1 MELTMEQFAL
11 RAPKLRAYSASRRGT
26 KQERKERERNRCDL
40 VADKQERNGEWLAKF
55 TMHTLSALPTAG
67 AAGADAI
74 PRLECAQ
81 EAAGLLLTL
90 AAYASPQSEQL
101 CYNVALRC
109 HALVGPLTRCWI

>member
-1 MELTMEQFAL
+1 MEQFAL

-26 KQERKERERNRCDL
+26 KQERERL
-40 VADKQERNGEWLAKF
+40 VTVHGDWLANF

>member
-1 MELTMEQFAL
+1 MEEFTMEEFVS

-26 KQERKERERNRCDL
+26 KQERVERERNRCDL
-40 VADKQERNGEWLAKF
+40 VTDHGAWLAKF

>member
-1 MELTMEQFAL
+1 MEEFTMEEFAS

-26 KQERKERERNRCDL
+26 KQERVERERNHL
-40 VADKQERNGEWLAKF
+40 VTDHGAWLAKF

>member
-1 MELTMEQFAL
+1 MEEFVS

-26 KQERKERERNRCDL
+26 KQERKRL
-40 VADKQERNGEWLAKF
+40 VKAHGEWLAKF

-101 CYNVALRC
+101 CYNVALRS
-109 HALVGPLTRCWI
+109 AR